1 MTPPTR
7 PNLQTYLDAHP
18 NDLAAAV
25 DAYRAAVH
33 AHDIAR
39 VIAGSRGPAVPWRPF
54 AVGAC
59 LLVVA
64 LLLMR
69 ALGGCGAPPVDARG
83 CVAACGREV
92 DACLARCGRMA
103 TDVDGGE

>member
-1 MTPPTR
+1 MKVFTTHG
-7 PNLQTYLDAHP
+7 LLDIEQLVVA
-18 NDLAAAV
+18 
-25 DAYRAAVH
+25 
-33 AHDIAR
+33 DI
-39 VIAGSRGPAVPWRPF
+39 ITF
-54 AVGAC
+54 
-59 LLVVA
+59 VVA

-92 DACLARCGRMA
+92 DACLARCSGMA